1 MKRVFLDVNIVLDL
15 LDGQRPGHADALLL
29 EKAVES
35 SQSIC
40 MCAWHTLSIV
50 EYVGAKVFGREE
62 IHQLLQELLVSWIV
76 PDTGTEEARKGFT
89 FLSGDYEDAMQIAS
103 AVAGRADYLVTRDKD
118 GFSKSPVKVVSPRE
132 FCRGLRE

>member
-1 MKRVFLDVNIVLDL
+1 MKRIFLDANIVLDL

-40 MCAWHTLSIV
+40 LCAWHTLSIV
-50 EYVGAKVFGREE
+50 AYVGAKVFGKEE
-62 IHQLLQELLVSWIV
+62 IHQLLKELLVSWTV
-76 PDTGTEEARKGFT
+76 PDTGTEEARNAFIY
-89 FLSGDYEDAMQIAS
+89 LSGDYEDAMQIAS

-118 GFSKSPVKVVSPRE
+118 GFSKCPVKIVSPRE
-132 FCRGLRE
+132 LCDQLKK